1 MAFKRFTVFSRK
13 MVLLL
18 LLVMPRCDP
27 SSFSA
32 QPGRSLILDPGVS
45 SPLCFSA
52 QSVGRALPDPGLYL
66 SLLTNQELADSL
78 CDLSKCYVLSICLLG
93 LLSYCVAIPCKLS
106 YKKKLSMNF

>member
-1 MAFKRFTVFSRK
+1 MAFKRFTVFSRII
-13 MVLLL
+13 VLLL

-52 QSVGRALPDPGLYL
+52 QSGGWALPDPGLYL

-78 CDLSKCYVLSICLLG
+78 CDLSKCYVLSICLLAWVAQVTVWPYHV
-93 LLSYCVAIPCKLS
+93 SYHI
-106 YKKKLSMNF
+106 KKSFQ

>member
-52 QSVGRALPDPGLYL
+52 QSGGRALPDPGLYL

-78 CDLSKCYVLSICLLG
+78 CDLSKCYVLLICLLG
-93 LLSYCVAIPCKLS
+93 LLKL
-106 YKKKLSMNF
+106 LCGHTM

>member
-18 LLVMPRCDP
+18 LLVMPRYDP
-27 SSFSA
+27 SSFSV
-32 QPGRSLILDPGVS
+32 QPGWSLILDPGVS

-52 QSVGRALPDPGLYL
+52 QSGGRALPDPGLYL

-93 LLSYCVAIPCKLS
+93 LLKL
-106 YKKKLSMNF
+106 LCGHTM